1 MFAAFGAIFT
11 APVFEPTSE
20 TFGFGGQAPDDTFT
34 ASSQFEVRSPT
45 TGPVGSCVMTEA
57 PVVVHDLSKRYGSV
71 LAVDHLDFEV
81 QAGQVCGLLGP
92 NGAGKTTA
100 LRMLVGLVHPSGG
113 ETRLFGTRVRPGTAE
128 LARVGTMIEH
138 ASFVPHL
145 NGTAN
150 LRLYWEA
157 GGRPFADADA
167 DRALAVAGLG
177 DAINRKVKTYS
188 QGMRQRLGI
197 ARSLLGNP
205 ELLVFD
211 EPTNGLDPQEMRAV
225 RALIRRVADE
235 GHTVLLS
242 SHILSE
248 IEQVCSHAVVMD
260 RGKLVATGTVAE
272 LVASGASAYVEVDD
286 LARARGVLRALAGV
300 ERVEDESP
308 GLVVRLAGAT
318 RPEIV
323 AALVGAG
330 IGVQTVTSRHAL
342 EDAFLGLVG
351 EETERHVGKGA

>member
-1 MFAAFGAIFT
+1 M
-11 APVFEPTSE
+11 P
-20 TFGFGGQAPDDTFT
+20 
-34 ASSQFEVRSPT
+34 
-45 TGPVGSCVMTEA
+45 EA
-57 PVVVHDLSKRYGSV
+57 PVAVRDLSKRYGSV

-113 ETRLFGTRVRPGTAE
+113 ETRLFGTHVRPGSPE

-145 NGTAN
+145 NGVDN

-157 GGRPFADADA
+157 GGRPFAEADM

-177 DAINRKVKTYS
+177 DAIKRRVKTYS

-197 ARSLLGNP
+197 ARSLLGRP

-225 RALIRRVADE
+225 RGLIRRVADE

-260 RGKLVATGTVAE
+260 RGKLVATGTVAG
-272 LVASGASAYVEVDD
+272 LIASGASAYIEVDD
-286 LARARGVLRALAGV
+286 PVRARAALSAMAGV
-300 ERVEDESP
+300 ERIEDESP

-318 RPEIV
+318 RPAIV
-323 AALVGAG
+323 AALVSAG

-342 EDAFLGLVG
+342 EEAFLGLVG

>member
-1 MFAAFGAIFT
+1 M
-11 APVFEPTSE
+11 P
-20 TFGFGGQAPDDTFT
+20 
-34 ASSQFEVRSPT
+34 
-45 TGPVGSCVMTEA
+45 EA
-57 PVVVHDLSKRYGSV
+57 PVAVRDLSKRYGSV

-113 ETRLFGTRVRPGTAE
+113 ETRLFGTHVRPGSPE

-145 NGTAN
+145 NGVDN

-157 GGRPFADADA
+157 GGRPFAEADM

-177 DAINRKVKTYS
+177 DAIKRRVKTYS

-225 RALIRRVADE
+225 RGLIRRVADE

-260 RGKLVATGTVAE
+260 RGKLVATGTVAD
-272 LVASGASAYVEVDD
+272 LIASGASAYIEVDD
-286 LARARGVLRALAGV
+286 PVRARAELSAMAGV
-300 ERVEDESP
+300 ERIEDESP

-342 EDAFLGLVG
+342 EEAFLGLVG

>member
-1 MFAAFGAIFT
+1 M
-11 APVFEPTSE
+11 P
-20 TFGFGGQAPDDTFT
+20 
-34 ASSQFEVRSPT
+34 
-45 TGPVGSCVMTEA
+45 EA
-57 PVVVHDLSKRYGSV
+57 PVAVRDLSKRYGSV

-113 ETRLFGTRVRPGTAE
+113 ETRLFGEKVRPGSPE

-145 NGTAN
+145 NGIDN
-150 LRLYWEA
+150 LRMYWEA
-157 GGRPFADADA
+157 GGESFASADM

-177 DAINRKVKTYS
+177 DAIKRRVKTYS

-211 EPTNGLDPQEMRAV
+211 EPTNGLDPQEMRTV
-225 RALIRRVADE
+225 RELIRRVADE

-260 RGKLVATGTVAE
+260 RGRLVATGTVAE

-286 LARARGVLRALAGV
+286 PVHARSILTALAGV
-300 ERVEDESP
+300 DGVVDESP
-308 GLVVRLAGAT
+308 GLVIRLAGAT
-318 RPEIV
+318 RPELV
-323 AALVGAG
+323 AALVTAG

-342 EDAFLGLVG
+342 EEAFMGLVG

>member
-1 MFAAFGAIFT
+1 MPPT
-11 APVFEPTSE
+11 STLVDAPV
-20 TFGFGGQAPDDTFT
+20 
-34 ASSQFEVRSPT
+34 EVR
-45 TGPVGSCVMTEA
+45 
-57 PVVVHDLSKRYGSV
+57 DLTKRYGTV
-71 LAVDHLDFEV
+71 LAVDHLDFV
-81 QAGQVCGLLGP
+81 VGAGQVCGLLGP

-100 LRMLVGLVHPSGG
+100 LRMLVGLVHPDGG
-113 ETRLFGTRVRPGTAE
+113 ESRLFGEHVRPGSAQ
-128 LARVGTMIEH
+128 LRRVGTMIEH

-145 NGTAN
+145 TGIAN
-150 LRLYWEA
+150 LKAYWEA
-157 GGRPFADADA
+157 GGERLGDAEGDG
-167 DRALAVAGLG
+167 ALPGAGLG

-197 ARSLLGNP
+197 ARSLLGRP

-225 RALIRRVADE
+225 RELLRRVGEE
-235 GHTVLLS
+235 GRRALLS

-248 IEQVCSHAVVMD
+248 IEQICSHAVVMD

-272 LVASGASAYVEVDD
+272 LVAAGASAYLEVDD
-286 LARARGVLRALAGV
+286 SARARTVLEALPGV
-300 ERVEDESP
+300 ERVLDESP

-318 RPEIV
+318 RPQLV
-323 AALVGAG
+323 TALVGAG

-342 EDAFLGLVG
+342 EEAFLGLVG

>member
-1 MFAAFGAIFT
+1 M
-11 APVFEPTSE
+11 S
-20 TFGFGGQAPDDTFT
+20 
-34 ASSQFEVRSPT
+34 
-45 TGPVGSCVMTEA
+45 EA
-57 PVVVHDLSKRYGSV
+57 PVAVRDLSKRYGSV
-71 LAVDHLDFEV
+71 VAVDHLNFDV

-100 LRMLVGLVHPSGG
+100 LRMLVGLVHPTGG
-113 ETRLFGTRVRPGTAE
+113 ETQLFGRKVRPGSPE

-145 NGTAN
+145 NGVDN

-157 GGRPFADADA
+157 GGRPLAEADM

-177 DAINRKVKTYS
+177 DAIKRRVKTYS

-225 RALIRRVADE
+225 RGLIRRVADE

-260 RGKLVATGTVAE
+260 RGKLVATGTVAD
-272 LVASGASAYVEVDD
+272 LVASGASAYIEVDD
-286 LARARGVLRALAGV
+286 PVRARAQLEAMAGV

-318 RPEIV
+318 RPELV

-330 IGVQTVTSRHAL
+330 ISVQTVTSRHAL
-342 EDAFLGLVG
+342 EEAFLGLVG
-351 EETERHVGKGA
+351 EETERHIGKGA

>member
-1 MFAAFGAIFT
+1 MSA
-11 APVFEPTSE
+11 APV
-20 TFGFGGQAPDDTFT
+20 A
-34 ASSQFEVRSPT
+34 VR
-45 TGPVGSCVMTEA
+45 
-57 PVVVHDLSKRYGSV
+57 DLSKRYGSV
-71 LAVDHLDFEV
+71 LAVDHLGFEV

-113 ETRLFGTRVRPGTAE
+113 GTELFGRRVRPGCPE
-128 LARVGTMIEH
+128 LRRVGTMIEH

-145 NGTAN
+145 SGIDN

-157 GGRPFADADA
+157 GGDRFADADV
-167 DRALAVAGLG
+167 DGALAVAGLG
-177 DAINRKVKTYS
+177 DAISRRVKTYS

-197 ARSLLGNP
+197 ARSLLGRP

-225 RALIRRVADE
+225 RSLVRRLADE
-235 GHTVLLS
+235 GRTVLLS

-260 RGKLVATGTVAE
+260 RGRLVAAGTVAE
-272 LVASGASAYVEVDD
+272 LVASGASAYLEVDD
-286 LARARGVLRALAGV
+286 PVRARELLGRMPGV
-300 ERVEDESP
+300 ERVAEESP
-308 GLVVRLAGAT
+308 GLVVTLAGAT
-318 RPEIV
+318 RPELV

-342 EDAFLGLVG
+342 EEAFLGLVG
-351 EETERHVGKGA
+351 EQTERHVGKGA